1 MSTDTPPTLTIL
13 TAPADKPQC
22 KTFHETGIDDP
33 ALGKLFRWREAP
45 ISDFDALAHVL
56 DTLQAQ
62 PCDVAVLGR
71 VRDDA
76 RDKRKIRRLKK
87 DRVEN
92 GKTVPY
98 TIEDAGSRLLHLDLD
113 DLILPADADWRD
125 PAALATWTWAK
136 VGERFAP
143 LRDVSVWWQA
153 SGSAGVAKCDESGRY
168 KAKFHFWIICDTPM
182 IEAQRRNVLLA
193 AGADDG
199 CGCPIQKNY
208 TAPPGFRGV
217 PDPLAG
223 VPRSGL
229 IRGTRDQ
236 MDTAQALRD
245 APVVKRAGGA
255 QTGTSGRSPARAAHR
270 PDEEWLNGTVTT
282 PAGRW
287 MLDAAVAKIRATTK
301 DRNPTIFKVCARVGN
316 LIRDGLVGYE
326 DADNELSDAA
336 YATGHPRWQEPVTN
350 GLNAGLATE
359 TAKEKTARLAAKLE
373 SVETVSPSDQETQLD
388 LARRAKPATL
398 PNRDRRTLMRAL
410 RDAGGDQIDMPVLIA
425 AVLGMGRG
433 VPSRLGLDDLRE
445 TITENAPGVS
455 PTLRDALIARVQWG
469 VERRKVEALRPVTIS
484 ESRRRDAG
492 ISHEYVYCLS
502 PLITENKQCLELQ
515 AHQLSTH
522 VRL

>member
-76 RDKRKIRRLKK
+76 RDKREILRRKY

-92 GKTVPY
+92 GKTVSH
-98 TIEDAGSRLLHLDLD
+98 TIEDIGSRLLHLDLD
-113 DLILPADADWRD
+113 DLELPAGADWRD
-125 PAALATWTWAK
+125 PAALAAWTWAQ
-136 VGERFAP
+136 VGGRFPAM
-143 LRDVSVWWQA
+143 RDVSCWWQA
-153 SGSAGVAKCDESGRY
+153 SGSAGTAGKRH
-168 KAKFHFWIICDTPM
+168 KAKFHFWIMCDTPM

-193 AGADDG
+193 AGADPDV
-199 CGCPIQKNY
+199 GCPIQKNY
-208 TAPPGFRGV
+208 TAPPLFEGV

-223 VPRSGL
+223 VPRSGV
-229 IRGTRDQ
+229 IRAARDQ
-236 MDTAQALRD
+236 MDTDAALRT
-245 APVVKRAGGA
+245 APVRKRAGGRSA
-255 QTGTSGRSPARAAHR
+255 APGRAVPR
-270 PDEEWLNGTVTT
+270 PDDAWLAGTRTT
-282 PAGRW
+282 PHGAEI
-287 MLDAAVAKIRATTK
+287 LADAVARITATSKNRNNAIFAQAARIGRA
-301 DRNPTIFKVCARVGN
+301 
-316 LIRDGLVGYE
+316 IRDGLVGFEY
-326 DADNELSDAA
+326 AGNTLPDAA
-336 YATGHPRWQEPVTN
+336 FLTGHGRWQEAVNN
-350 GLNAGLATE
+350 GLGAGLGTE
-359 TAKEKTARLAAKLE
+359 TAREKAARAGAMLE
-373 SVETVSPSDQETQLD
+373 SPGTGSQPDQETLSDQ
-388 LARRAKPATL
+388 ARYGKPAKL
-398 PNRDRRTLMRAL
+398 PDRDRRTLMRAL
-410 RDAGGDQIDMPVLIA
+410 RGAGSDKIDMPVLIA

-455 PTLRDALIARVQWG
+455 PTLRDALVARVQWG

-502 PLITENKQCLELQ
+502 PPITENKQCLELQ